1 MTELLGS
8 IKRSRACT
16 TFREVLENDDALSA
30 EVVIVPPFMMS
41 CRQLW

>member
-8 IKRSRACT
+8 IKRRRASI
-16 TFREVLENDDALSA
+16 TFKEVLENDGALSA